1 MNARLRFRTWSA
13 FQGNV
18 RAFLNEASGAIGV
31 EYGLIA
37 ALIALTIMGALKA
50 LGVNFAT
57 LPLTSIIDAL
67 S

>member
-1 MNARLRFRTWSA
+1 MNARPRFRTWSA

-18 RAFLNEASGAIGV
+18 RAFLNERSGAIGV

-37 ALIALTIMGALKA
+37 ALIALTILGALNA
-50 LGVNFAT
+50 LGVNFAN
-57 LPLTSIIDAL
+57 LPLASIIAAL